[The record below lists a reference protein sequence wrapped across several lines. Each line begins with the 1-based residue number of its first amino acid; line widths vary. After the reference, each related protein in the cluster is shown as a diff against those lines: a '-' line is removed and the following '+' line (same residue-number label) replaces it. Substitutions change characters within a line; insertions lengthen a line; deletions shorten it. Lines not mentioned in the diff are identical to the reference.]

1 MEMEHIVDVDTNEEQ
16 VSELMESKTV
26 EVSGNVSSL
35 DDIAS
40 DIQTA
45 HAELDNYKSGSLSLS
60 QTLSEASKE
69 VEDEALQAILMDMS
83 NGAFGVYLRLHRGD
97 LELLGERDGEYSGFL
112 TE

>member
-1 MEMEHIVDVDTNEEQ
+1 MQKEHIVDVDADEER
-16 VSELMESKTV
+16 VSELMESETV
-26 EVSGNVSSL
+26 EVSGKPSTLSQ
-35 DDIAS
+35 IAT

-45 HAELDNYKSGSLSLS
+45 HAELDSYKSGSLSLS

-97 LELLGERDGEYSGFL
+97 MELLGKRDGEYSGFL
-112 TE
+112 SE